1 MNDNKVNCRF
11 VILFLC
17 IVTLALSA
25 FTIYNLYLIRDMND
39 IRIYLYII
47 AGVVTFLDLV
57 FFFKVR
63 YRFKKKRK
71 KKKKNKGLIFSLIL
85 FMIFNILIGGAISY
99 VYGYLGTL
107 SKEVS
112 TYTSYLVTLS
122 GNKAKTPDDLDEA
135 TIAILDDKY
144 SPEGYI
150 IPQKMI
156 KEYNLDANNKIKKY
170 NDYSSMIADLYSKD
184 LDAIFVGDN
193 YVSTY
198 SSIEAFQNIKS
209 ETKIIAHKSERI
221 KKSSI
226 SKKEQTSNNKSID
239 KPFTILL
246 MGVDSTDETLGK
258 NAIANGDSLILIT
271 FNPKRLNA
279 TMLSIPRDSYVP
291 IACWNDKA
299 ENKIT
304 HAAAYGND
312 CMINTIEDYFDIPID
327 YYVKINFKGLVKLV
341 NAVDGIDV
349 DVPKD
354 LCTDS
359 SDRKGQVC
367 IQGGRQHLDGEEALV
382 LARNRKQLAAG
393 DLDRGQNQ
401 QLVIKALIDKIK
413 SINNISQFK
422 EVLDAVSENMDTNLN
437 NKQIISFYNVARDI
451 NKSSLATKN
460 SDIVDIDQMY
470 LQGNGATIFDS
481 RMRMNLWNYVPVEQ
495 SRADIE
501 KAMKVNLDI
510 KKYKPIKK
518 FSFSINKPYEKKVV
532 GYGPYTATKVKY
544 IQVPNFVGDTK
555 YQASKWAK
563 AHGMNVKF
571 VGTGNTVTAQDY
583 RYGKKVASNN
593 VVTLTLG
600 K

>member
-1 MNDNKVNCRF
+1 MNDNKVHCRF
-11 VILFLC
+11 VILFLY

>member
-1 MNDNKVNCRF
+1 MNDNKVHGRF
-11 VILFLC
+11 VILFLY
-17 IVTLALSA
+17 IVALAFSA

-39 IRIYLYII
+39 IRIYLYTI
-47 AGVVTFLDLV
+47 AGVIAFLDLV
-57 FFFKVR
+57 FLFKVR
-63 YRFKKKRK
+63 YRFKKKRR
-71 KKKKNKGLIFSLIL
+71 KKKKNKGLVFSLIL
-85 FMIFNILIGGAISY
+85 FIILNILIGGAISY

-107 SKEVS
+107 SKDVS

-122 GNKAKTPDDLDEA
+122 NDKIKTPDDLDEG

-156 KEYNLDANNKIKKY
+156 REYNLDANNKIKKY

-198 SSIEAFQNIKS
+198 SSVEAVQNIKND
-209 ETKIIAHKSERI
+209 TKIIAHKSERI
-221 KKSSI
+221 KKSDI
-226 SKKEQTSNNKSID
+226 SKKEKAASGKSID

-246 MGVDSTDETLGK
+246 MGVDSTDETLGE
-258 NAIANGDSLILIT
+258 NAVANGDSLILIT

-312 CMINTIEDYFDIPID
+312 CMMNTIEDYFDIPID

-367 IQGGRQHLDGEEALV
+367 IQGGRQHLNGEEALV

-401 QLVIKALIDKIK
+401 QLVIKALMDKIK
-413 SINNISQFK
+413 SINNMSQFK

-470 LQGNGATIFDS
+470 LQGNGATIFDK

-501 KAMKVNLDI
+501 KAMKVNLDL
-510 KKYKPIKK
+510 KKYKPVKK

-532 GYGPYTATKVKY
+532 GYGPYNAAKIKY
-544 IQVPNFVGDTK
+544 IQVPNFIGDTK

-563 AHGMNVKF
+563 AHGMIVKF
-571 VGTGNTVTAQDY
+571 VGNGNTVTAQN
-583 RYGKKVASNN
+583 YGYGRKVASNN
-593 VVTLTLG
+593 AVTLTLG